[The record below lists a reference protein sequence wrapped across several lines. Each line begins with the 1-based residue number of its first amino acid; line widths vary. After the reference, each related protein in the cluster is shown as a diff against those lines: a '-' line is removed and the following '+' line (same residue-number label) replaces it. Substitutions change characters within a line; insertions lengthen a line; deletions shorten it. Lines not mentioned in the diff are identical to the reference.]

1 MGQRGSPQ
9 LPFTRQIWGRGWRG
23 RKMPLGARTLCLG
36 TPGCGGSGVTH
47 SVPLLSWLLDAL
59 SWWSPWSYRSRGTR
73 QPVAALGQQRGQ
85 AWWQV
90 VAEGHLSPLLWT
102 PCTPTQDITGSP
114 GGPGCPGRPCGDKS
128 SDQHPLRAVTGRI
141 WGHEAPPQLQGGT
154 PKHLPPLQGPLYR
167 PARGQSK
174 GVRGCTP
181 LPAPCVGKT
190 RSPRCPL
197 SPPLARGRSP
207 WGTPRRRA
215 LAPAPAGET
224 RGGRINPGREN
235 PKTTPPM
242 GAAPPGGCPTPHP
255 GGDDG
260 AEVVGELPLQLLQR
274 ATAGEDEAGV
284 LGRHHVPQLLPV
296 RPLQAHRQHPHPCA
310 SSTLSA
316 PTGAPWGSSS
326 RGDPVL
332 RAPRPPHPQP

>member
-1 MGQRGSPQ
+1 MGTAISRGRIGAGTPTGTPMGTPTGTPALTGWPGDPGFPGRPG
-9 LPFTRQIWGRGWRG
+9 LPGTPSVPGNPCGGKKGHSSATGVPRSADPTAIIPLHTQQGCDGAARLPLTKQIWGRGWRG
-23 RKMPLGARTLCLG
+23 RNMPLGARTLCLG
-36 TPGCGGSGVTH
+36 TPGFGDNGVTH

-59 SWWSPWSYRSRGTR
+59 SWWSPWSYRSRGAR
-73 QPVAALGQQRGQ
+73 QPVAALGQQRRQ

-154 PKHLPPLQGPLYR
+154 PKHLPPLQCPLYR

-197 SPPLARGRSP
+197 SPPGTGPLTLGHGTAQGFGSGSGWRDKGRTHQP
-207 WGTPRRRA
+207 
-215 LAPAPAGET
+215 GE
-224 RGGRINPGREN
+224 GKP
-235 PKTTPPM
+235 
-242 GAAPPGGCPTPHP
+242 
-255 GGDDG
+255 
-260 AEVVGELPLQLLQR
+260 
-274 ATAGEDEAGV
+274 
-284 LGRHHVPQLLPV
+284 
-296 RPLQAHRQHPHPCA
+296 
-310 SSTLSA
+310 
-316 PTGAPWGSSS
+316 
-326 RGDPVL
+326 
-332 RAPRPPHPQP
+332 